1 MISLPFFDP
10 YMKEKFVFCTI
21 VLIFITKNL
30 LATRS
35 IELILQGKAAL
46 AINNTRLY
54 EDSSYLKPTLI
65 NIQENELVE
74 WLASST
80 LEFPDNAQNQ
90 LFKWHKIR
98 TLSGKTGWV
107 FGDELALPTPISRI
121 ENKFR
126 PLIHQKKNIGV
137 SFESAIIWF
146 ASIEGKDI
154 KKGKSYF
161 NPIYKESYII
171 FSNDIGKS
179 FSINYANASESGKSE
194 IIQLWIEDF
203 TKDGS
208 NEVIWEKKYES
219 SDSKQPDKT
228 IEIFSVIAGNLQKIW
243 EENMI
248 RTDTN
253 SVSKN
258 KYILNNGTIRFL
270 GVSLS
275 NSPSFLLSEKNKL
288 SNLQNTKHIES
299 SSYTLKWN
307 PLSKKLDT
315 LYSKTTFTPRAEILQ
330 LTQLLSKPNPISNK
344 ISILSPPE
352 KCTLL
357 EYLENQN
364 DSWFYIRTNSGN
376 YGFVP
381 TSAFSNIVI
390 QNYLGAKDTL
400 EIIVE

>member
-1 MISLPFFDP
+1 
-10 YMKEKFVFCTI
+10 MKEKFVFCTI
-21 VLIFITKNL
+21 VLIYITQNL
-30 LATRS
+30 LASRS

-46 AINNTRLY
+46 VINNTRLY

-65 NIQENELVE
+65 NLQENELVE
-74 WLASST
+74 WLVSST

-90 LFKWHKIR
+90 LFKWHKIQ

-121 ENKFR
+121 ENKLR
-126 PLIHQKKNIGV
+126 PFIHQKKNIGK
-137 SFESAIIWF
+137 SFESALIWF

-179 FSINYANASESGKSE
+179 FSLNYSNASESGKSE
-194 IIQLWIEDF
+194 IMQLWIEDF

-208 NEVIWEKKYES
+208 NEIIWEKKYES
-219 SDSKQPDKT
+219 SNDKLPEKT

-243 EENMI
+243 EENLI
-248 RTDTN
+248 ATDTN
-253 SVSKN
+253 TIAKN
-258 KYILNNGTIRFL
+258 KFFLNNGTIRFI

-275 NSPSFLLSEKNKL
+275 KSPSILLSEKYKL
-288 SNLQNTKHIES
+288 SCLPNIKYIES

-315 LYSKTTFTPRAEILQ
+315 LYSKTTYTPRAEIIQ
-330 LTQLLSKPNPISNK
+330 LTQLLSNPNFTSNN

-352 KCTLL
+352 KCTIL
-357 EYLENQN
+357 ESLENQH

-376 YGFVP
+376 YGFVS
-381 TSAFSNIVI
+381 TSAFSNIVK
-390 QNYLGAKDTL
+390 QTYLGSNNTI